1 MTVRADM
8 KSVTETTASKQQDQN
23 LHALLQNYWELNK
36 GAVVELGELVRLEA
50 ALAKKS
56 LGVLIVA
63 LLCLSAL
70 GAAAWITS
78 QLLIGLGVMSMGF
91 SIYVALITVLVV
103 NGVLIWL
110 VGRQLPA
117 LFENLQFQN
126 VKRVLCSRSDSD
138 A

>member
-8 KSVTETTASKQQDQN
+8 KSMTETTASKQQDQN

-36 GAVVELGELVRLEA
+36 GAVVDLGELVRLEA

>member
-8 KSVTETTASKQQDQN
+8 KSMTETTASKQQDQN